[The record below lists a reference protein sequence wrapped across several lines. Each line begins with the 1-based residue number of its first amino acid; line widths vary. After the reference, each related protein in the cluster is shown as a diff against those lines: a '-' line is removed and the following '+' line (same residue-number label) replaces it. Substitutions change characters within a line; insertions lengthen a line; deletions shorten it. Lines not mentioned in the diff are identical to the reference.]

1 MLAHNLLM
9 KTRFLALI
17 ILSVPLLLLG
27 LAGCSPSLNW
37 REVRMN
43 GTSLVALMPC
53 KPETV
58 SRTIPFVG
66 GKTRTLSMATCEAEG
81 ATYALTMADMADEGL
96 VQAALVQWDKVT
108 REHVR
113 VGQVVEQA
121 MMPPGASPNPHS
133 RMVVGKGRH
142 PGNGQPMQVHM
153 AYFSKG
159 SQVFQAVLYAPAAL
173 KPDVAETFLT
183 GLKFQ

>member
-1 MLAHNLLM
+1 MKTANLMRAALITLMLA
-9 KTRFLALI
+9 LA
-17 ILSVPLLLLG
+17 

-37 REVRMN
+37 REVRME

-53 KPETV
+53 KPETL

-66 GKTRTLSMATCEAEG
+66 GKTRTLSMSTCEVEG
-81 ATYALTMADMADEGL
+81 ATFALTMADMADEGL

-113 VGQVVEQA
+113 VGQAVEQS
-121 MMPPGASPNPHS
+121 MMPPGASPNPYS
-133 RMVVGKGRH
+133 RMVVGKGQR
-142 PGNGQPMQVHM
+142 PGDGQPMQVHM

-159 SQVFQAVLYAPAAL
+159 SQVFQAVLYAPVSL
-173 KPDVAETFLT
+173 KPEVAETFLT
-183 GLKFQ
+183 GMKFQ